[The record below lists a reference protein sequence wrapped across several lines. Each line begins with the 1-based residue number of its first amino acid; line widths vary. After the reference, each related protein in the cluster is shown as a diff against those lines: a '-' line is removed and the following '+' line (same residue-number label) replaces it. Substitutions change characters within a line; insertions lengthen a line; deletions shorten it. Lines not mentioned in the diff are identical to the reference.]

1 MSIDYKP
8 QATTETPQLSQE
20 QKDKLLADWKEA
32 KATVARWKEY
42 EQELR
47 AYIVNNG
54 GFFDP
59 NKEKG
64 TENVDL
70 GNGYKLKA
78 KKSISYKVENKKG
91 EAIQMVQRLASLGEA
106 SAVKASE
113 LFRFD
118 AELRTSIYKTLNE
131 TEKALVDTIL
141 TTKAGMP
148 TLELV
153 EPKG

>member
-1 MSIDYKP
+1 MSINYTP
-8 QATTETPQLSQE
+8 QATAAAPLTKE
-20 QKDKLLADWKEA
+20 QKDKLLSDWQAA
-32 KATVARWKEY
+32 KTALEQWKTY

-47 AYIVNNG
+47 KYIVENG

-59 NKEKG
+59 SKEKG

-78 KKSISYKVENKKG
+78 KKSITYKVENKKG

-118 AELRTSIYKTLNE
+118 ANLRTSIYKTLNE
-131 TEKALVDTIL
+131 AEKALVDEII
-141 TTKAGMP
+141 TTKPGMP

-153 EPKG
+153 ESKS